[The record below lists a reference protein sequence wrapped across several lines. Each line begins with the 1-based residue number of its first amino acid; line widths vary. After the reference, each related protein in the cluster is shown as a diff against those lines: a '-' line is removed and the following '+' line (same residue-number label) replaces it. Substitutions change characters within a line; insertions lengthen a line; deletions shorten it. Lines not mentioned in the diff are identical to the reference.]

1 MLDIISPILCIV
13 GVICFIICQ
22 FLEWCEKH
30 NSSLRHVMFNTV
42 CEIEERKFDT
52 GLCAIVGLTKIA
64 FGYDVTVLMGYENNG
79 AFKQFGEDLLNIKVR
94 SVKQVK
100 ELGEKAKTLNYDKYA
115 AQFYNKYM
123 EQLIDN
129 TL

>member
-1 MLDIISPILCIV
+1 MWDIISPILCIV

-22 FLEWCEKH
+22 ILEWCEKH
-30 NSSLRHVMFNTV
+30 NNSLRHLMFNTV

-64 FGYDVTVLMGYENNG
+64 FGYDVRVLMGYENNG

-94 SVKQVK
+94 SIKRVR
-100 ELGEKAKTLNYDKYA
+100 ELRKKAKTLNYDKYA
-115 AQFYNKYM
+115 AQYYNKYM

>member
-22 FLEWCEKH
+22 ILEWCENH
-30 NSSLRHVMFNTV
+30 NSSLRHIMFNTV

-52 GLCAIVGLTKIA
+52 GLCAIVSLTKIA
-64 FGYDVTVLMGYENNG
+64 FGYDVRVLMGYENNG
-79 AFKQFGEDLLNIKVR
+79 AFKQFGEDLLNTKVR
-94 SVKQVK
+94 SVKQVR
-100 ELGEKAKTLNYDKYA
+100 ELRENAKTLNYDKYA

>member
-13 GVICFIICQ
+13 SVICFMICQ
-22 FLEWCEKH
+22 ILEWCEKH
-30 NSSLRHVMFNTV
+30 DHSLNHIMYRIIN
-42 CEIEERKFDT
+42 EIEEHKFDG
-52 GLCAIVGLTKIA
+52 GLCALVAFNKIA
-64 FGYDVTVLMGYENNG
+64 FGYDVRVLMGYENNG
-79 AFKQFGEDLLNIKVR
+79 AYKQFGEDLLNIKVR
-94 SVKQVK
+94 SVKQVR

>member
-1 MLDIISPILCIV
+1 MYEILFPIMCIV
-13 GVICFIICQ
+13 SVICFIIGQ
-22 FLEWCEKH
+22 TAEWYEKH
-30 NSSLRHVMFNTV
+30 KQSLSHVMFKTV

-64 FGYDVTVLMGYENNG
+64 FGYDVRVLMGYENDG

-94 SVKQVK
+94 SVKQIN
-100 ELGEKAKTLNYDKYA
+100 ELREKAKTLNYDKYA

>member
-1 MLDIISPILCIV
+1 MWDIISPILCIV
-13 GVICFIICQ
+13 GVICFVICQ
-22 FLEWCEKH
+22 ILEWCENH
-30 NSSLRHVMFNTV
+30 NNSLRHVMFNTV

-52 GLCAIVGLTKIA
+52 GLCAIVGLTKIT
-64 FGYDVTVLMGYENNG
+64 FGYDVRVLMGYENNG

-94 SVKQVK
+94 SIKQVR
-100 ELGEKAKTLNYDKYA
+100 ELGKKAKTLNYDKYA
-115 AQFYNKYM
+115 AQYYNKYM

>member
-1 MLDIISPILCIV
+1 MWDIIFLIICIV
-13 GVICFIICQ
+13 SVICFGICQ
-22 FLEWCEKH
+22 ILELCEKH
-30 NSSLRHVMFNTV
+30 NNSLRHVMFNTV

-64 FGYDVTVLMGYENNG
+64 LGYDVRVLMGYENNG

-94 SVKQVK
+94 SIKQVR

>member
-1 MLDIISPILCIV
+1 MWDIISPILCIV
-13 GVICFIICQ
+13 GVICFVICQ
-22 FLEWCEKH
+22 ILEWCENH
-30 NSSLRHVMFNTV
+30 NNSLRHVMFNTV

-52 GLCAIVGLTKIA
+52 GLCAIVGLTKIT
-64 FGYDVTVLMGYENNG
+64 FGYDVRVLMGYENNG

-94 SVKQVK
+94 SIKQVR
-100 ELGEKAKTLNYDKYA
+100 ELGKKAKTLNYDKYA

>member
-1 MLDIISPILCIV
+1 MWDIIFPIMCIV
-13 GVICFIICQ
+13 SVICFIICQ
-22 FLEWCEKH
+22 ILEWYEKH
-30 NSSLRHVMFNTV
+30 NNSLTNVMFKTI
-42 CEIEERKFDT
+42 CEIEKCKYDS
-52 GLCAIVGLTKIA
+52 GLCALVNLHKIA
-64 FGYDVTVLMGYENNG
+64 FGYDVRVLMGYENNG

-94 SVKQVK
+94 SVKQIR
-100 ELGEKAKTLNYDKYA
+100 ELREKAKTLNYDKYA